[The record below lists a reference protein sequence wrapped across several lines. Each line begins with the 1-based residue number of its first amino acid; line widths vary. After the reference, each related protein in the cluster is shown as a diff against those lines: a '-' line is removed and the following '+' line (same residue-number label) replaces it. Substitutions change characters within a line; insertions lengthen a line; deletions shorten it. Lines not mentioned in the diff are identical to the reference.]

1 MPEIGNLF
9 ANRSGNP
16 THELYNIAE
25 DPHEDN
31 NIAAQY
37 PEKVEELKAIMDR
50 EHEPSSLFNFGIDAD
65 I

>member
-9 ANRSGNP
+9 VNRSVRGNP

-31 NIAAQY
+31 NVAAQY
-37 PEKVEELKAIMDR
+37 PEKVEELKAVWIVSM
-50 EHEPSSLFNFGIDAD
+50 SLRLLYFGK
-65 I
+65 